1 MILNFKLF
9 LPLLLG
15 VLSASVEAFAQTT
28 HTIVLNSS
36 TVEVQDAP
44 ISLLNPNS
52 NFGSLN
58 EMHVYSWT
66 VQGAL
71 NINRVLLNF
80 DLSSL
85 PLQSSILD
93 AQLILYFKTSNA
105 GILTEHSGMNNFLVQ
120 RIVSEWKEETVTWNT
135 QPSVTPQH
143 TVEVPPTTA
152 PFQNAVI
159 DVTDLVQD
167 MVDDP
172 LNSYGFMMRFADEI
186 PYKVCLFASSDHVD
200 ISLHPELIV
209 TYLHTTSVKETG
221 LERHIH
227 IYPNP
232 STALIHIHH
241 TGATP
246 VSVIRVRNM
255 LGQLIGEFPGTATQL
270 ELTQKGFFLLDFHT
284 SEGIV
289 TKKILIQ

>member
-1 MILNFKLF
+1 MKLNYKPF
-9 LPLLLG
+9 LSLLLG
-15 VLSASVEAFAQTT
+15 VLCGSAVSHAQITQTITLNPSTT
-28 HTIVLNSS
+28 
-36 TVEVQDAP
+36 EVQDAP
-44 ISLLNPNS
+44 VSLLNPNS

-66 VQGAL
+66 VQGTL

-80 DLSSL
+80 DLSAL

-93 AQLILYFKTSNA
+93 ARMILYYKPSN
-105 GILTEHSGMNNFLVQ
+105 GGFLTEHSGQNNYVVQ
-120 RIVSEWKEETVTWNT
+120 RVISEWKEGTVTWNT
-135 QPSVTPQH
+135 QPSVTNQNM
-143 TVEVPPTTA
+143 VEVPPTA
-152 PFQNAVI
+152 SPFQNTVI
-159 DVTDLVQD
+159 DVTGLVQD

-172 LNSYGFMMRFADEI
+172 LNSYGFMLRFAEEI
-186 PYKVCLFASSDHVD
+186 PYKVCLYASGDHPD

-209 TYLHTTSVKETG
+209 TYLHTTGVEETG
-221 LERHIH
+221 MERQIH

-232 STALIHIHH
+232 SNALIHIDH

-246 VSVIRVRNM
+246 VSVIRVQNM

-289 TKKILIQ
+289 TKKVLIQ